1 MSIYFYLKRAFE
13 AIRIVPQINTKD
25 PAQKLLCQIF
35 ILRRVFR
42 NCYSDHLSN
51 SGLLPSLEGTSVT
64 RRKSPIVYKS
74 CPKMISLEK

>member
-64 RRKSPIVYKS
+64 RKNHQLSIKVAQK
-74 CPKMISLEK
+74 